1 MTPTE
6 ALNEFN
12 ILYNNI
18 DSNRS
23 PGLDEYE
30 ISVLC
35 TKAQEEILKNYLTAS
50 STGNSLKAGLDD
62 IPKRQMD
69 FSNLIKIEEFQ
80 PAKEAQKFFQGQ
92 QEFVYP
98 IKDKALCVLNEFCKI
113 DKYPF
118 DATVVPIS
126 YNYYKSISMKP
137 WKYPPKNQ
145 VWKISFTDEPKI
157 ILISYA
163 KIESYVVRYVRVPYP
178 CMVIDEL
185 EEGYT
190 INGKNTAFLDETESP
205 RFSEA
210 PEELHREII
219 QRAVELAKGAY
230 DKEELEYHIK
240 LGERRE

>member
-50 STGNSLKAGLDD
+50 STGNPLKAGLDD

-69 FSNLIKIEEFQ
+69 FSNLIEIEDFQ
-80 PAKEAQKFFQGQ
+80 SAEKTQKYFQGQ

-98 IKDKALCVLNEFCKI
+98 IKDKALCVLNEFCEI

-118 DATVVPIS
+118 NATVDPIS
-126 YNYYKSISMKP
+126 YDYYKSISKKP

-145 VWKISFTDEPKI
+145 VWKISFTAEPKI

-163 KIESYVVRYVRVPYP
+163 KIERYIVRYVRVPYP
-178 CMVIDEL
+178 CMVTDKL
-185 EEGYT
+185 EDGYT
-190 INGKNTAFLDETESP
+190 INGKSTAFLDETESP
-205 RFSEA
+205 RFSEV